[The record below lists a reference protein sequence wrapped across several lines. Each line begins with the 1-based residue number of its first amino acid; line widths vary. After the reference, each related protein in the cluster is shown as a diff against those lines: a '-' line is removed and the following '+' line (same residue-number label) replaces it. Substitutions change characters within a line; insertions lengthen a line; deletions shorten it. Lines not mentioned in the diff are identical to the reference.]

1 MSASAARPIRFEP
14 RTRSRRLRVTLKRS
28 AKKLSGRVRASS
40 VIRHSAPSAVRRAPI
55 LSWACA
61 YPKLFRVQR
70 LASDG
75 GAPAPRR
82 PAARTTTVS
91 IVPAGASLAADLKPL
106 DYLVDASEA
115 DQQRRPPRQDVGA
128 LDRVGLARP
137 HRPDPVPASP
147 ARARAGPPRGRWP
160 RRRGGWRAARRR
172 RSAGSCR
179 AP

>member
-1 MSASAARPIRFEP
+1 MSASSARAIRFEP

-82 PAARTTTVS
+82 PAARTNTVS
-91 IVPAGASLAADLKPL
+91 IVPAGASPAADLEPL
-106 DYLVDASEA
+106 EYFLEA
-115 DQQRRPPRQDVGA
+115 AEARQQRRAPRQDVGRLSP
-128 LDRVGLARP
+128 LDLPPP
-137 HRPDPVPASP
+137 HPRDPVPP
-147 ARARAGPPRGRWP
+147 H
-160 RRRGGWRAARRR
+160 
-172 RSAGSCR
+172 
-179 AP
+179 